1 MKPHT
6 VNAFGVIKLIEMSR
20 NQFTIF
26 YCLVENILVI
36 LLASMKN
43 GYKVFT
49 QHQPNFSHISK
60 TFNDYLGH

>member
-20 NQFTIF
+20 KQFTIF

-36 LLASMKN
+36 LLASMNN
-43 GYKVFT
+43 GLKVLTKYNIIRIFLT
-49 QHQPNFSHISK
+49 SPKLSMII
-60 TFNDYLGH
+60 

>member
-20 NQFTIF
+20 KQFTIF

-36 LLASMKN
+36 LLASMNN
-43 GYKVFT
+43 GQIQQYNVIRF
-49 QHQPNFSHISK
+49 FSH
-60 TFNDYLGH
+60 FQNFQ